1 MTKQVPTCPECG
13 STKTW
18 KDGIRQTN
26 DGDIQRYLCRECGYR
41 FSQASWN
48 RSKEPEHVQR
58 VHRKP
63 LNRFSSLLSNCQICA
78 SQTKRAKN
86 LVAVETRTE
95 NQVAGATKYSG
106 EVKSKLFEF
115 AWWMKKQGYKQSTIN
130 KYPDVLK
137 IMAGRQV
144 NIFDPESVKE
154 GIAKQETWSTNSK
167 HLVVNIYTT
176 FLKFLGEK
184 WDPPKYK
191 QVNKLPFIPTEAEI
205 DQLIAACSRRLGTFL
220 QLLKET
226 GMRPGEAWSLNW
238 FNIDTERRTVTVND
252 PEKGSNP
259 RILNISSHLA
269 ARLELLPKN
278 TEYIFRNT
286 LTQQIRNWTINFSER
301 RKTISRKLNNPRL
314 LKITFKTLRH
324 FKGTTLYHK
333 TRDILYVKE
342 TLGHKDINNTLIYI
356 HLEAA
361 IFKTVNDT
369 FTVRTATTLKEA
381 EQLLEVGFEYVTE
394 LDNVKLFRKRK

>member
-1 MTKQVPTCPECG
+1 M
-13 STKTW
+13 
-18 KDGIRQTN
+18 
-26 DGDIQRYLCRECGYR
+26 
-41 FSQASWN
+41 A
-48 RSKEPEHVQR
+48 
-58 VHRKP
+58 
-63 LNRFSSLLSNCQICA
+63 LNMPPSLLSNRQICV
-78 SQTKRAKN
+78 SKTKAAKN
-86 LVAVETRTE
+86 LVKVETRTE
-95 NQVAGATKYSG
+95 EQVAGATKYSG
-106 EVKSKLFEF
+106 DIKSKLFEF

-130 KYPDVLK
+130 KYPEVLK
-137 IMAGRQV
+137 TLAGRQV

-154 GIAKQETWSTNSK
+154 GIAKQETLSRNSK

-191 QVNKLPFIPTEAEI
+191 QVTKLPFIPTEAEI

-278 TEYIFRNT
+278 TEYVFRNK
-286 LTQQIRNWTINFSER
+286 QSRQIRNWTTNFTER
-301 RKTISRKLNNPRL
+301 RKIIAKKLNNPRL

-361 IFKTVNDT
+361 IFKTTNDA
-369 FTVRTATTLKEA
+369 FTVKTAKTLKEA
-381 EQLLEVGFEYVTE
+381 EKLLEVGFEYITE
-394 LDNVKLFRKRK
+394 MDNVKLFRKRK

>member
-1 MTKQVPTCPECG
+1 MLKCPEC
-13 STKTW
+13 SSSKTW
-18 KDGIRQTN
+18 KDGLRYVQ
-26 DGDIQRYLCRECGYR
+26 GASVQRFLCRSCGYR
-41 FSQASWN
+41 FSETSLN
-48 RSKEPEHVQR
+48 VSKDPEPTQNF
-58 VHRKP
+58 HRMA
-63 LNRFSSLLSNCQICA
+63 LNMPSSLLSNRQICVI
-78 SQTKRAKN
+78 QTKEAKN
-86 LVAVETRTE
+86 LVKVETRTE
-95 NQVAGATKYSG
+95 KQVAGATKYSG
-106 EVKSKLFEF
+106 DIKSKLFEF

-130 KYPDVLK
+130 KYPEVLK
-137 IMAGRQV
+137 TMAGRQV

-154 GIAKQETWSTNSK
+154 GIAKQETLSRNSK

-191 QVNKLPFIPTEAEI
+191 QVTKLPFIPTEAEI

-278 TEYIFRNT
+278 TEYIFRNKQ
-286 LTQQIRNWTINFSER
+286 TQQIRNWTTNFTER
-301 RKTISRKLNNPRL
+301 RKIIAKKLNNPRL

-361 IFKTVNDT
+361 IFKTANDA
-369 FTVRTATTLKEA
+369 FTVKTAKTLKEA
-381 EQLLEVGFEYVTE
+381 EQLLEVGFEYITE
-394 LDNVKLFRKRK
+394 IDKVKLFRKRK